1 MGTQIKTSEDL
12 DKIADIE
19 AGDDVLDQE
28 PAERKA
34 RKKKESY
41 GKETGRLDSSGKFY
55 RGDQDSESEAEKKT
69 GKKVRFAVSEEEPAP
84 KKMSKKEA
92 MKVVNG
98 DAEHPLL
105 TDLED
110 GDTNQKRKRKA
121 DQWFKKA
128 NFETIENEDDED
140 LELESMASKYPRL
153 KTANRDDN
161 LNDSDDS
168 DADSDDMEVETR
180 EKSKAKRG
188 KITKIAKEEVDPDS
202 EDSEDVKES
211 DDSDGDSDSSSDN
224 SDYDVNED
232 FKENIKKGPQP
243 AAAGK
248 ARGKKRSLTA
258 EALALGSMMIHSQKA
273 KRDITD
279 DGWNRFAF
287 NDDNLPDWFTEDE
300 RRHSHKDLPVTKELV
315 QEYRDRMKEINVRP
329 IKKVVEAKARKK
341 RRATGRMERAKKKA
355 D

>member
-1 MGTQIKTSEDL
+1 MGAPGSWMQVARQNMPVSSLIIGIDLFPIKPIQGCIALQEDITTE
-12 DKIADIE
+12 KC
-19 AGDDVLDQE
+19 
-28 PAERKA
+28 
-34 RKKKESY
+34 
-41 GKETGRLDSSGKFY
+41 RLSL
-55 RGDQDSESEAEKKT
+55 
-69 GKKVRFAVSEEEPAP
+69 
-84 KKMSKKEA
+84 
-92 MKVVNG
+92 KVVNG

-188 KITKIAKEEVDPDS
+188 KITRIAKEEVDPDS

-258 EALALGSMMIHSQKA
+258 EALALGSMMIHSQRA

-300 RRHSHKDLPVTKELV
+300 RRHS
-315 QEYRDRMKEINVRP
+315 
-329 IKKVVEAKARKK
+329 
-341 RRATGRMERAKKKA
+341 
-355 D
+355 